1 MISGNEAQELHWKG
15 FGFKLHVPRN
25 ALKKGVSDC
34 TIQVKAFLPNNYL
47 ELPENTQLVSAVY
60 HISMTSPN
68 ALVKQVDM
76 EIEHCSILTE
86 GHQDKLWFVTSK
98 AADWETATF
107 SFIDGGHFDHFD
119 THGRISLDGFSWY
132 AAVWKG
138 IMSLF
143 SVRYCIKVY
152 QKSVALTTKYFYLI
166 LIKNLEVHVQV
177 YIYICTNKWA
187 EVLYYFIPQAIET
200 RYERQ
205 NELCGSEVTFDDDS
219 DQVLLDIDKDGK
231 TTKNGWHIRPCM
243 YPPLVRSTISLKFL
257 FAS

>member
-1 MISGNEAQELHWKG
+1 
-15 FGFKLHVPRN
+15 
-25 ALKKGVSDC
+25 
-34 TIQVKAFLPNNYL
+34 
-47 ELPENTQLVSAVY
+47 
-60 HISMTSPN
+60 
-68 ALVKQVDM
+68 M
-76 EIEHCSILTE
+76 EIEHCCILTE
-86 GHQDKLWFVTSK
+86 GHQDKLWFVTRK

-177 YIYICTNKWA
+177 YIYICTAITNKCA
-187 EVLYYFIPQAIET
+187 EVWYYFIPQAIET

-205 NELCGSEVTFDDDS
+205 NELCGSEVTFEDDS
-219 DQVLLDIDKDGK
+219 DQVLLDIDKDGE
-231 TTKNGWHIRPCM
+231 TTKNGWHIIPCT

-257 FAS
+257 FASWFSSAYSIHLRHTVIRFRLLQPYFAFLSVCAWYMKFKDCLRYELGCSWEASIIWFVSTFRKPTNQHF